1 MNVKDIINK
10 IKEFISKK
18 ILDFKALSKTKKL
31 ALVIASVAVILS
43 IVFGVKYMNNNKYKV
58 LFSGL
63 NSTDAASITKELE
76 SEKIDMKIQG
86 DSILVP
92 KDKVDELRL
101 KLSENISNG
110 SKGYELMDEGSSFGM
125 TDEEFKELLKKRYQ
139 VQLSYYKR
147 ALMQMTKRPVKEAC
161 IYAVSIG
168 QTIFC

>member
-43 IVFGVKYMNNNKYKV
+43 IVFGVKYMNNNKYK
-58 LFSGL
+58 GL

-76 SEKIDMKIQG
+76 SENIDMKIQG

>member
-76 SEKIDMKIQG
+76 SENKVIRLQEFRNFAEMI
-86 DSILVP
+86 
-92 KDKVDELRL
+92 KD
-101 KLSENISNG
+101 
-110 SKGYELMDEGSSFGM
+110 
-125 TDEEFKELLKKRYQ
+125 
-139 VQLSYYKR
+139 
-147 ALMQMTKRPVKEAC
+147 ALEV
-161 IYAVSIG
+161 
-168 QTIFC
+168 F